1 MRKFITLTLAALCLV
16 LQPLSAQKKEGNDNF
31 KYHKAVEIL
40 DEGGDPAEARKLASE
55 NIKENPKHIDSYLL
69 IASIDRREKD
79 YASALRIVD
88 QAMKNNSKKSGFSE
102 AVLLWWKGIIYDELG
117 DSRKAVET
125 MEQVVKMARKEKSEH
140 LASMLENL
148 AQFRYD
154 LKEYDAA
161 DKIYAELKK
170 MDESSLLP
178 DIGLARNQIA
188 RERYDEALAI
198 LDECVKY
205 DRDYAEIYR
214 FRMHAYEGK
223 KDYRKMIDAM
233 KT

>member
-1 MRKFITLTLAALCLV
+1 MRRFITLTLAVLCLA
-16 LQPLSAQKKEGNDNF
+16 LQPMKAQKSETADNF

-69 IASIDRREKD
+69 IASIDRCEKD

-88 QAMKNNSKKSGFSE
+88 QAMKNNSKKSGFSK

-154 LKEYDAA
+154 LK
-161 DKIYAELKK
+161 
-170 MDESSLLP
+170 
-178 DIGLARNQIA
+178 
-188 RERYDEALAI
+188 
-198 LDECVKY
+198 
-205 DRDYAEIYR
+205 
-214 FRMHAYEGK
+214 
-223 KDYRKMIDAM
+223 
-233 KT
+233 